1 MAGLPP
7 NGSYVTAPLPLEMR
21 TGVEAGVVAE
31 PTAEIIDTDGMPAQL
46 TRIRAERPAHI
57 PAGPPRVSQGFEF
70 DARPSPIPQ
79 PFIPQGT
86 LQYDFPLLPA
96 VQCRVVFQGEV
107 TADHLEQLLDYLTVA
122 CGRLRKQAVEGP
134 QARPKRAMEKVDA
147 KPKGRKAYKGKNAEG
162 EA

>member
-7 NGSYVTAPLPLEMR
+7 DGSYVTAPLPPEMR

-57 PAGPPRVSQGFEF
+57 PAGPPRVPQGFEF

-96 VQCRVVFQGEV
+96 VQCRVVFQGDV

-122 CGRLRKQAVEGP
+122 CNRLRKQGKLPKVEAANERSLLWDPLTNG
-134 QARPKRAMEKVDA
+134 RRRKKEKPDA
-147 KPKGRKAYKGKNAEG
+147 D
-162 EA
+162 

>member
-1 MAGLPP
+1 
-7 NGSYVTAPLPLEMR
+7 MR

-70 DARPSPIPQ
+70 DARPSPMPQ

-86 LQYDFPLLPA
+86 LQYDFPLLPG
-96 VQCRVVFQGEV
+96 VQCRVVFQGDV
-107 TADHLEQLLDYLTVA
+107 TADHLEQLLDYLGVA
-122 CGRLRKQAVEGP
+122 CKRLREQE
-134 QARPKRAMEKVDA
+134 ARPKRIVEKVDA
-147 KPKGRKAYKGKNAEG
+147 KPKGRKAHKGKDAEG